1 MQKQP
6 NSRHCFL
13 CGLGNPIGLKLSFYE
28 DDENRVV
35 THYTPDTNYQGYPG
49 VLHGGIICALL
60 DETIGRTLVR
70 HDIWA
75 MTVELGVR
83 FCRPVP
89 LGEPIT
95 IVGEIV
101 RLRSRIMEGRGE
113 VQLSDGTIAATAEAK
128 YIRLSEDQVSRF
140 REELGFWEVVPDEER
155 QATSSESS
163 VELNDSVLR
172 IDK

>member
-1 MQKQP
+1 MRKQP

-28 DDENRVV
+28 DDDNRVV
-35 THYTPDTNYQGYPG
+35 THYVPETNYQGYPG

-75 MTVELGVR
+75 MTVELSVR
-83 FCRPVP
+83 FCKPVP

-95 IVGEIV
+95 VVGEIV
-101 RLRSRIMEGRGE
+101 RLRSRTMEGRGE
-113 VQLSDGTIAATAEAK
+113 VRLSDGTVAATGEAK
-128 YIRLSEDQVSRF
+128 YIRLNEEQVGRF
-140 REELGFWEVVPDEER
+140 RDELGFWEVVPDREP
-155 QATSSESS
+155 QAANGAFAEP
-163 VELNDSVLR
+163 DASVLR